1 MIAKGMQQM
10 VGSCLLAALTFCA
23 SAQTGNHV
31 VNISTADGLSQGVVF
46 DILQDSEGFLWFG
59 TKDGLNRYDGY
70 RFEVFTNDP
79 DDPWSISGNTVTL
92 LFEDSKGRIWAAT
105 DNRGVDIYDKITGRF
120 HHILYD
126 PTQPGG
132 LSGNH
137 ILTIVE
143 DSSGYFL
150 LNVDG
155 KEINM
160 LKLEDA
166 FFQKQHPPQ
175 VIRIPV
181 PKQDIGRQMP
191 GTMLRVIVKDEKG
204 RIWVGGPGVIY
215 QLDVQKAQLT
225 LVKEGVSIGA
235 TIINEDG
242 SLWGV
247 GQNQAHFHWDGEKAT
262 LLPDDFHAVMQ
273 FARDKQGH
281 IWAVRPDSLFGMD
294 LKNSL
299 NTQPTPSAHKGIFFR
314 WAPDIPATDYPMASL
329 AIDNSG
335 IIWVGSNGYGLYQ
348 INPNQTRFTHL
359 MPGISVRN
367 IAVVSADKYFLWT
380 YSNWFTEDGTF
391 LRLDPLRNT
400 WKAPSVDYMM
410 ISRTGEYW
418 MKYTG
423 PLENIYQLK
432 KYSPNTKTEE
442 LINIPWVHYDT
453 QPMLETENGMIW
465 LTGFN
470 QLLTAVNPDT
480 KSLSTYDLK
489 DGKKTVIDNQAQ
501 KVLSRDFSTAIY
513 EDINGVI
520 WVGTGNGM
528 IRCERKGK
536 MPNELEVRHF
546 KNIPGNQQSLS
557 YNHVMCFLDD
567 PVQPEQYLW
576 VCTKGG
582 GLNRFDKKE
591 GTFLRLTKKDGLPD
605 NVVYGILS
613 DEQGNLWGSTNKG
626 IFCLLQSGLREGQ
639 YVFRNFSKKDGL
651 QEEEFNTGA
660 YAKLPDGR
668 LIFGGVNGYNVFDPK
683 DLLTTDFH
691 PPVYITRILVNN
703 QPVTPGDGS
712 NILEKTILFTK
723 SITLLPKHE
732 ILTLEFAS
740 LDYTAPDRN
749 RYRYQLV
756 GADDSW
762 VEAGSHRSATFLQL
776 PPGAYTFRVQGT
788 NSQGVWSEHIA
799 ELQINVLPPWWKTWW
814 AYLAYIAL
822 LAGGIFLAMRFYV
835 NRQKLS
841 QQLDFEKREAERVRE
856 LDAQKTQLYMNMT
869 HEFRTPLTI
878 ILGMAKQLKD
888 NPDER
893 SESSFDMIIRN
904 GRNLLGLVNKMLNLS
919 KLESGK
925 LQLDLVRDDVVV
937 FLRSL
942 VSSFSSLVE
951 QKEIQL
957 HFLPEVNEYM
967 TAYDPDKLQQI
978 TSNLITN
985 AYKFTPEGGNIY
997 IMVKVENESLVIRV
1011 KDTGRGISP
1020 EDIGRIFDRFYQVD
1034 AGTTRQFEGTGIGLA
1049 LTKELVTLM
1058 GGQIRAQSPPIGAS
1072 IGTEFIVTIP
1082 DLSQTKAGIKAANGA
1097 RPADKKPLSPATA
1110 APPAVPVQF
1119 LPEPAPVHQEKY
1131 ASQKTGPAEKSA
1143 GHKQPIILL
1152 VEDNADVVAYVA
1164 TCLKEK
1170 DTGNGM
1176 HPDGYKLVVAENGQE
1191 GMELATE
1198 LIPDLIISDVMMPV
1212 MDGFELCR
1220 QLKSDARTDHIPVVI
1235 LTARADMNSKL
1246 EGLEIGANAYLSK
1259 PFERQELLLT
1269 VKNLFDLR
1277 NKLRKK
1283 FQENLDKYEPVES
1296 DGQPGKPIQQPLV
1309 FEDKFVAK
1317 VTAIIE
1323 AHLSDF
1329 NFSVGQIAG
1338 EFHLSHSQLARKLD
1352 AVTGYAPNQFIRLVR
1367 LNKAKAMLMDEAIPI
1382 TAVAYDC
1389 GFNDPSYFSRIFK
1402 KEFGE
1407 TPSEWR
1413 ETYLQLV
1420 DKSAR

>member
-1 MIAKGMQQM
+1 M
-10 VGSCLLAALTFCA
+10 VCSCLLAAWVLCA
-23 SAQTGNHV
+23 SAQTGSHV

-79 DDPWSISGNTVTL
+79 DDPWSISGNTVNL

-105 DNRGVDIYDKITGRF
+105 DNHGVDIFDKATGRF

-126 PTQPGG
+126 PAHPGG
-132 LSGNH
+132 LSGSH
-137 ILTIVE
+137 IVTIVE
-143 DSSGYFL
+143 DSSGTFL

-166 FFQKQHPPQ
+166 FFQKQQPPQ

-235 TIINEDG
+235 TILNEDG

-247 GQNQAHFHWDGEKAT
+247 GQNQAHFHWDGEKTT
-262 LLPDDFHAVMQ
+262 LLPDDFFAVMQ

-299 NTQPTPSAHKGIFFR
+299 NTQPTPSVHERIFFR

-359 MPGISVRN
+359 LPGISVRN
-367 IAVVSADKYFLWT
+367 IAVVSADKYFLNT
-380 YSNWFTEDGTF
+380 YSNWFTENGTF
-391 LRLDPLRNT
+391 LRYDPLRNT

-423 PLENIYQLK
+423 PVENIYQLK

-442 LINIPWVHYDT
+442 LINIPWVHYDA
-453 QPMLETENGMIW
+453 QPMLETEDGMIW

-480 KSLSTYDLK
+480 KNVSTYDLK
-489 DGKKTVIDNQAQ
+489 DGKKTLIDNQAQ
-501 KVLSRDFSTAIY
+501 KVLSRDFSTAIH

-520 WVGTGNGM
+520 WVGTQNGM
-528 IRCERKGK
+528 IRCERKGN

-546 KNIPGNQQSLS
+546 KNIPGNQHSLS

-582 GLNRFDKKE
+582 GLNRFDRRAE
-591 GTFLRLTKKDGLPD
+591 TFLRLTKKDGLPD
-605 NVVYGILS
+605 DVVYGILP

-639 YVFRNFSKKDGL
+639 YLFRNFSKKDGL

-660 YAKLPDGR
+660 YAKMPDGK
-668 LIFGGVNGYNVFDPK
+668 LMFGGVNGYNVFDPK
-683 DLLTTDFH
+683 DLLTTEFH
-691 PPVYITRILVNN
+691 PPVYVTRILVNN
-703 QPVTPGDGS
+703 QPVAPGDAF
-712 NILEKTILFTK
+712 NILEKTVPFTR

-756 GADDSW
+756 GADDAW
-762 VEAGSHRSATFLQL
+762 VEAGSQRSATFLQL
-776 PPGAYTFRVQGT
+776 SPGTYTFRVQGT

-835 NRQKLS
+835 KRQQLR

-878 ILGMAKQLKD
+878 ILGMAKQLKE
-888 NPDER
+888 NPGER
-893 SESSFDMIIRN
+893 SESSFNMIIRN
-904 GRNLLGLVNKMLNLS
+904 GQNLLGLVNKMLNLS

-925 LQLDLVRDDVVV
+925 MKLELVRDDVIV

-957 HFLPEVNEYM
+957 HFLPEINELV
-967 TAYDPDKLQQI
+967 TPYDPDKLQQI
-978 TSNLITN
+978 ISNLITN
-985 AYKFTPEGGNIY
+985 AYKFTPEGGNVY
-997 IMVKVENESLVIRV
+997 LMVKVENEALVIRV
-1011 KDTGRGISP
+1011 KDTGRGIAP
-1020 EDIGRIFDRFYQVD
+1020 EDIGHIFDRFYQVD

-1049 LTKELVTLM
+1049 LTKELVALL
-1058 GGQIRAQSPPIGAS
+1058 GGQIRAQSPPVGATA
-1072 IGTEFIVTIP
+1072 GTEFIVTLPILP
-1082 DLSQTKAGIKAANGA
+1082 EVGDGIKAANGA
-1097 RPADKKPLSPATA
+1097 GFADKKPFV
-1110 APPAVPVQF
+1110 PPAVSVHVQ
-1119 LPEPAPVHQEKY
+1119 PAPVPISPKPTPVQQVNFVEQNAGQVEKI
-1131 ASQKTGPAEKSA
+1131 ATN
-1143 GHKQPIILL
+1143 KQPIILL

-1164 TCLKEK
+1164 TCLREN
-1170 DTGNGM
+1170 DAAN
-1176 HPDGYKLVVAENGQE
+1176 PDGYKLVVAENGQE
-1191 GMELATE
+1191 GLELATDI
-1198 LIPDLIISDVMMPV
+1198 IPDLVISDVMMPV

-1220 QLKSDARTDHIPVVI
+1220 QLKSDTRTDHIPVVM

-1246 EGLEIGANAYLSK
+1246 EGLETGANAYLPK
-1259 PFERQELLLT
+1259 PFERQELMLT
-1269 VKNLFDLR
+1269 VKNLFFLR
-1277 NKLRKK
+1277 NNLRKK
-1283 FQENLDKYEPVES
+1283 FQDNLDNYA
-1296 DGQPGKPIQQPLV
+1296 PIEGGPQSKAPAQEPLV

-1317 VTAIIE
+1317 VTAVIE
-1323 AHLSDF
+1323 ANISDF

-1352 AVTGYAPNQFIRLVR
+1352 AVTGYSPNRFLRLIRLK
-1367 LNKAKAMLMDEAIPI
+1367 KAKALLMDEGISI

-1420 DKSAR
+1420 KNAR

>member
-1 MIAKGMQQM
+1 MQRI
-10 VGSCLLAALTFCA
+10 VCCCLLAALVFCA
-23 SAQTGNHV
+23 FAQTGNRV
-31 VNISTADGLSQGVVF
+31 LNISTADGLSQGVVF

-126 PTQPGG
+126 PTHPGG

-137 ILTIVE
+137 IVTIVE

-155 KEINM
+155 KEINR

-166 FFQKQHPPQ
+166 FFEKQQPPQ

-181 PKQDIGRQMP
+181 PKQDIGRQAP
-191 GTMLRVIVKDEKG
+191 GTILRGIVKDAKG
-204 RIWVGGPGVIY
+204 RIWVGGPGVLY

-225 LVKEGVSIGA
+225 LVKEGVSIGT
-235 TIINEDG
+235 TILNEDG

-262 LLPDDFHAVMQ
+262 LRPDDFHAVMQ

-299 NTQPTPSAHKGIFFR
+299 NTQPTPSVHERIFFR

-359 MPGISVRN
+359 FPGISVRN
-367 IAVVSADKYFLWT
+367 IAVVSAGKYFLWT
-380 YSNWFTEDGTF
+380 YSGWFTENGTF
-391 LRLDPLRNT
+391 LRMDPLNNT
-400 WKAPSVDYMM
+400 FKEPSVDYMM

-423 PLENIYQLK
+423 PVENIYQLK
-432 KYSPNTKTEE
+432 KYSPDTQTEE
-442 LINIPWVHYDT
+442 VINIPWVHYDA
-453 QPMLETENGMIW
+453 QPMLETEDGMIW

-480 KSLSTYDLK
+480 KNVSTYDLK
-489 DGKKTVIDNQAQ
+489 GGKKTVIDNQTQ
-501 KVLSRDFSTAIY
+501 KVRSSDFSTAIY

-520 WVGTGNGM
+520 WVGTENGM
-528 IRCERKGK
+528 IRCQRKDK
-536 MPNELEVRHF
+536 MPNELEVMHF

-557 YNHVMCFLDD
+557 YNHVMCLLDD

-582 GLNRFDKKE
+582 GLNRFDKKD
-591 GTFLRLTKKDGLPD
+591 GAFLRLTVKDGLPD

-639 YVFRNFSKKDGL
+639 YLFRNFSKKDGL

-660 YAKLPDGR
+660 YAKMPGGKLM
-668 LIFGGVNGYNVFDPK
+668 FGGVNGYNVFDPK

-703 QPVTPGDGS
+703 QPVAPGDAS
-712 NILEKTILFTK
+712 NILEKTIPFTK

-732 ILTLEFAS
+732 ILTLEFSS

-756 GADDSW
+756 GVDDSW
-762 VEAGSHRSATFLQL
+762 VEAGSQRSATFLQL
-776 PPGAYTFRVQGT
+776 SPGAYTFRVQGT
-788 NSQGVWSEHIA
+788 NSQGVWSKHIA

-814 AYLAYIAL
+814 AYLAYIVL

-835 NRQKLS
+835 NRQQLR
-841 QQLDFEKREAERVRE
+841 QQLGFEKREAERVRE
-856 LDAQKTQLYMNMT
+856 LDALKTRLFINMT

-878 ILGMAKQLKD
+878 IIGMAQQVMD
-888 NPDER
+888 NPKAHF
-893 SESSFDMIIRN
+893 SGGMKMILNN
-904 GRNLLGLVNKMLNLS
+904 GQHLLEMVNKMLNLS

-925 LQLDLVRDDVVV
+925 MTLELVQGDMVL
-937 FLRSL
+937 FLRNI
-942 VSSFSSLVE
+942 VEAFRSFAA
-951 QKEIQL
+951 KKAIQL
-957 HFLPEVNEYM
+957 HFLPEVDEVM
-967 TAYDPDKLQQI
+967 MDFDPDKIQQVI
-978 TSNLITN
+978 SNLISN
-985 AYKFTPEGGNIY
+985 AFKFTPEGGHIY
-997 IMVKVENESLVIRV
+997 FSIRREKDALSIRV
-1011 KDTGRGISP
+1011 KDTGCGIAVK
-1020 EDIGRIFDRFYQVD
+1020 DQDKIFDRFYQAD
-1034 AGTTRQFEGTGIGLA
+1034 NSSTRRYEGTGIGLA
-1049 LTKELVTLM
+1049 LCKNLVTLM
-1058 GGQIRAQSPPIGAS
+1058 EGRITVQSPPVGAREGS
-1072 IGTEFIVTIP
+1072 EFRVILPIKQEA
-1082 DLSQTKAGIKAANGA
+1082 LMAKAAQHNYLE
-1097 RPADKKPLSPATA
+1097 PFKKPPVENQSEAYTTHAAAVQSAALSIEKKA
-1110 APPAVPVQF
+1110 AYFENIENP
-1119 LPEPAPVHQEKY
+1119 L
-1131 ASQKTGPAEKSA
+1131 
-1143 GHKQPIILL
+1143 ILL
-1152 VEDNADVVAYVA
+1152 AEDNADVVAYIA
-1164 TCLKEK
+1164 SCL
-1170 DTGNGM
+1170 DDY
-1176 HPDGYKLVVAENGQE
+1176 HLVVAENGQE
-1191 GMELATE
+1191 GFELATE
-1198 LIPDLIISDVMMPV
+1198 IIPDLIISDVMMPV
-1212 MDGFELCR
+1212 MNGFELC
-1220 QLKSDARTDHIPVVI
+1220 QKLKADERTDHIPIII
-1235 LTARADMNSKL
+1235 LTARADTDSKM
-1246 EGLEIGANAYLSK
+1246 EGLELGANAYLPK
-1259 PFERQELLLT
+1259 PFDKQELFLT
-1269 VKNLFDLR
+1269 IKNLFELR
-1277 NKLRKK
+1277 NKLRRHY
-1283 FQENLDKYEPVES
+1283 QHLAGLADSSAAES
-1296 DGQPGKPIQQPLV
+1296 VYSDISKS
-1309 FEDKFVAK
+1309 EHEFVIK
-1317 VTAIIE
+1317 VSEMIE
-1323 AHLSDF
+1323 TNISDF
-1329 NFSVGQIAG
+1329 NFTVEQLAG
-1338 EFHLSHSQLARKLD
+1338 ELHLSHSQFGRKLD
-1352 AVTGYAPNQFIRLVR
+1352 ALTGFTPNRFIRNIR
-1367 LNKAKAMLMDEAIPI
+1367 LKKAKELLLNQELSI
-1382 TAVAYDC
+1382 TAIAYDC
-1389 GFNDPSYFSRIFK
+1389 GFNDPSYFTRVFK
-1402 KEFGE
+1402 KEFGK
-1407 TPSEWR
+1407 TPLEWR
-1413 ETYLQLV
+1413 SQGTSPQV
-1420 DKSAR
+1420 

>member
-1 MIAKGMQQM
+1 MSVKGMQRI
-10 VGSCLLAALTFCA
+10 VCSCLLAALVFCA
-23 SAQTGNHV
+23 SAQTQTGNHV
-31 VNISTADGLSQGVVF
+31 VNISTAEGLSQGVVF

-92 LFEDSKGRIWAAT
+92 LFEDSKGRIWATT
-105 DNRGVDIYDKITGRF
+105 DNHGVDIYDKATGRF

-137 ILTIVE
+137 IVTIVE

-155 KEINM
+155 KEINL

-166 FFQKQHPPQ
+166 FFEKQQPPQ

-191 GTMLRVIVKDEKG
+191 GAMIRVIVKDEKG

-215 QLDVQKAQLT
+215 QLDVHKAQLT

-247 GQNQAHFHWDGEKAT
+247 GQNQAHFYWDGEKAT
-262 LLPDDFHAVMQ
+262 LLPDDFFAVMQ

-299 NTQPTPSAHKGIFFR
+299 NSQPTPSAHKGIFFR

-359 MPGISVRN
+359 LPGISVRN
-367 IAVVSADKYFLWT
+367 IAVVSADKYFLNT
-380 YSNWFTEDGTF
+380 YSNWFTENGTF
-391 LRLDPLRNT
+391 LRYDPLRNT

-423 PLENIYQLK
+423 PVENIYQLK

-442 LINIPWVHYDT
+442 LINIPWVHYDA
-453 QPMLETENGMIW
+453 QPMLETEDGMIW

-480 KSLSTYDLK
+480 KSVSTYDLK
-489 DGKKTVIDNQAQ
+489 DGKKTLIDNRAQ

-520 WVGTGNGM
+520 WVGTQNGM

-536 MPNELEVRHF
+536 MPYELEVRHI
-546 KNIPGNQQSLS
+546 KNIPGDQQSLS

-576 VCTKGG
+576 ICTKGG

-639 YVFRNFSKKDGL
+639 YLFRNFSKKDGL

-660 YAKLPDGR
+660 YAKMPDGK
-668 LIFGGVNGYNVFDPK
+668 LMFGGVNGYNVFDPK
-683 DLLTTDFH
+683 DLLATEFH
-691 PPVYITRILVNN
+691 PPIYVTRILVNN
-703 QPVTPGDGS
+703 QPVRPGDAS
-712 NILEKTILFTK
+712 NILEKTIAFTS

-732 ILTLEFAS
+732 ILTLEFSS
-740 LDYTAPDRN
+740 LDFTAPDRN
-749 RYRYQLV
+749 KYRYQLV
-756 GADDSW
+756 GADDTW
-762 VEAGSHRSATFLQL
+762 VEAGSQRSATFLQL

-788 NSQGVWSEHIA
+788 NSQGVWSENIA

-814 AYLAYIAL
+814 AYLLY
-822 LAGGIFLAMRFYV
+822 GILVVMAIGFYFRFSI
-835 NRQKLS
+835 NRAKLK
-841 QQLDFEKREAERVRE
+841 QQLAFEQQEADRVRE
-856 LDAQKTQLYMNMT
+856 LDTLKTRLFINMT

-878 ILGMAKQLKD
+878 IIGMAQQVMD
-888 NPDER
+888 NPKAHF
-893 SESSFDMIIRN
+893 SGGIKMILNN
-904 GRNLLGLVNKMLNLS
+904 GQNLLEMVNKMLDLS

-925 LQLDLVRDDVVV
+925 MTLDLVQGDMVL
-937 FLRSL
+937 FLRNI
-942 VSSFSSLVE
+942 VEAFRSFAAK
-951 QKEIQL
+951 KEIQL
-957 HFLPEVNEYM
+957 HFLPEADEVM
-967 TAYDPDKLQQI
+967 MDFDPDKIQQVI
-978 TSNLITN
+978 SNLISN
-985 AYKFTPEGGNIY
+985 AFKFTPAGGHIY
-997 IMVKVENESLVIRV
+997 FSIRRENDSIKIRV
-1011 KDTGRGISP
+1011 KDTGCGIAK
-1020 EDIGRIFDRFYQVD
+1020 DDQDKIFDRFYQAD
-1034 AGTTRQFEGTGIGLA
+1034 NSSTRRYEGTGIGLA
-1049 LTKELVTLM
+1049 LCKNLVTLM
-1058 GGQIRAQSPPIGAS
+1058 EGRIAVQSPPTGAREGS
-1072 IGTEFIVTIP
+1072 EFTVILPIRQEA
-1082 DLSQTKAGIKAANGA
+1082 LIAKAAQHQYLAPFKNEQIENKAKAYIASGKA
-1097 RPADKKPLSPATA
+1097 VQSA
-1110 APPAVPVQF
+1110 A
-1119 LPEPAPVHQEKY
+1119 
-1131 ASQKTGPAEKSA
+1131 SSAEKQA
-1143 GHKQPIILL
+1143 VHFENIEDPLILL
-1152 VEDNADVVAYVA
+1152 VEDNADVVAYIA
-1164 TCLKEK
+1164 SCL
-1170 DTGNGM
+1170 DDY
-1176 HPDGYKLVVAENGQE
+1176 HLVVAENGQE
-1191 GMELATE
+1191 GFETAAE
-1198 LIPDLIISDVMMPV
+1198 LIPDLIISDVMMPI
-1212 MDGFELCR
+1212 MDGFELC
-1220 QLKSDARTDHIPVVI
+1220 QKLKTDERTDHIPVI
-1235 LTARADMNSKL
+1235 MLTARADMDSKI
-1246 EGLEIGANAYLSK
+1246 EGLELGANAYLPK
-1259 PFERQELLLT
+1259 PFDKQELLLNI
-1269 VKNLFDLR
+1269 KNLFELR
-1277 NKLRKK
+1277 SKLRRHY
-1283 FQENLDKYEPVES
+1283 QSLAGLAESLETNVGNLNTS
-1296 DGQPGKPIQQPLV
+1296 TS
-1309 FEDKFVAK
+1309 EDEFVIK
-1317 VTAIIE
+1317 VREMIE
-1323 AHLSDF
+1323 ANIDDF
-1329 NFSVGQIAG
+1329 NFTVEQLAR
-1338 EFHLSHSQLARKLD
+1338 ELHLSHSQFGRKLD
-1352 AVTGYAPNQFIRLVR
+1352 ALTGFTPNHFIRSIR
-1367 LNKAKAMLMDEAIPI
+1367 LKKAKELLQNQELSI

-1389 GFNDPSYFSRIFK
+1389 GFNDPSYFTRVFK
-1402 KEFGE
+1402 KEFGK
-1407 TPSEWR
+1407 TPLEWR
-1413 ETYLQLV
+1413 SEAISPEL
-1420 DKSAR
+1420 